1 MAEIYDRDPEKRVHV
16 HIYRRY
22 YCAAARE
29 KQVKNIASY
38 LRRVRNVNLCQL
50 LTISGN
56 FAIVLPHPRAMLDGN
71 PEREARI
78 KS

>member
-1 MAEIYDRDPEKRVHV
+1 MAEIYDRDPEKRVQV

-50 LTISGN
+50 RTISGN
-56 FAIVLPHPRAMLDGN
+56 FAIALPHPRAMLDGN